1 VKIQDDLP
9 TDVLSRAA
17 SACGFRVAYSRE
29 PDLDEWSLS
38 SGHGERHVEYVGTR
52 RTICAFLV
60 GFVASRD
67 RAIEL
72 LKDLRDQ
79 QREAFLRAMRR
90 IEAGWDA
97 VGGKW

>member
-1 VKIQDDLP
+1 MKIQDDLP

-17 SACGFRVAYSRE
+17 SACGFQVAYSRE

-38 SGHGERHVEYVGTR
+38 SGHGETHVEYVGTR

-67 RAIEL
+67 RAIGL
-72 LKDLRDQ
+72 LKDLSDQ
-79 QREAFLRAMRR
+79 QREAFLRAMRK
-90 IEAGWDA
+90 IAADAGDI
-97 VGGKW
+97 GGKW